1 MTTASHGKGINKDTG
16 FKSVSDFTYKGN
28 VLENLNATKSIMTAA
43 AQSGFEKSM
52 VLSVY
57 LATSSLA
64 KMILPFVS
72 DNSTLFY
79 AQANKNRILENLEIL
94 SNEFAEVKNSDFTE
108 RAEYVKRCEEVIG
121 DLIPLLSFI
130 GLYVKVTSVGVFK
143 VPEKEDKDVK

>member
-1 MTTASHGKGINKDTG
+1 LTSASHGKGINKDTG

-72 DNSTLFY
+72 DNSHLVY
-79 AQANKNRILENLEIL
+79 AQRNKQRILENLDIL
-94 SNEFAEVKNSDFTE
+94 SEDFTKVPTMDFVE
-108 RAEYVKRCEEVIG
+108 RAEYVKVCEEVIG

-130 GLYVKVTSVGVFK
+130 GLYVKVTSIGVFK
-143 VPEKEDKDVK
+143 APEKGEGVD

>member
-1 MTTASHGKGINKDTG
+1 LTSASHGKGINKDTG

-72 DNSTLFY
+72 DNSHLIY
-79 AQANKNRILENLEIL
+79 AQRNKQRILENLDIL
-94 SNEFAEVKNSDFTE
+94 SEDFTKVPTMDFVE
-108 RAEYVKRCEEVIG
+108 RAEYVKVCEEVIG

-130 GLYVKVTSVGVFK
+130 GLYVKVTSIGVFK
-143 VPEKEDKDVK
+143 APEKGEGVD